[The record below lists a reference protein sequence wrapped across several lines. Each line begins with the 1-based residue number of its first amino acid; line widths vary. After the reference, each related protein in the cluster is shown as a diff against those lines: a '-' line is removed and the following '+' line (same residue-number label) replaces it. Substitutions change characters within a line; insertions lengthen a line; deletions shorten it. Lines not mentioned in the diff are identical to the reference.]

1 MTREEAVRRIHR
13 AAEEKL
19 TQLDLSGLELEELPP
34 EIGKCTQLE
43 TLVLGKVKRWTR
55 WADGKI
61 TPHPSTNKLTSLPEE
76 LRSLGNLRSIN
87 LCGNP
92 FGTMPELL
100 LEMKQL
106 ESLDLTS
113 IGLTEIP
120 EGIGKLSNLTQ
131 LVLWD
136 NKIIQT
142 PDALTKL
149 FQALGQQP
157 NLTQLNL
164 SGNQIIQIPEAL
176 SKLSNLTRLD
186 LSGNQIIQIPE
197 ALSKLSNLTWLD
209 LSGNQIIQI
218 PDALAKLCETIGQL
232 SNVTRLDLSLNQIT
246 QIPDAIGQLSNV
258 TRLDLSLNQITQI
271 PDAIGQLSNLTYL
284 DLSNNQITEIPDA
297 IGQLSNLTRLSLSRN
312 KITQIPDALAKL
324 CEALVQLP
332 NLTVLDLS
340 SNQIT
345 EIPEAITQLSNLTR
359 LSLNYNQITQIPD
372 AIGKLSHL
380 SQLNVWNNQI
390 TQIPDAMGKLSH
402 LTELYFSNNQITEI
416 PEVICQLSHL
426 TELSLGNNQITEIP
440 DAIAQLSNLTKL
452 SLSHNQITEIPEAI
466 VQLSYLR
473 HLYLSDNQI
482 TEIPDAIGQLSHL
495 TELDLNENQITE
507 IPDAIGQLSQLTELN
522 LSRTQ
527 ITQIP
532 EVIAQLSNLTEL
544 DLSNNQIEK
553 IPECLETLPK
563 LEKLDLRRNPLP
575 ISPEILGP
583 TQQYKDP
590 GTPAAIFNYLRQLR
604 SGEVL
609 PLNEAKVLL
618 VGQASVGKTSL
629 INRLTHNKYNPN
641 EPQTHGITITDWQIT
656 VHTKPVKLNVWDFS
670 GQEINHHTHQFFLT
684 KRSLYLLVC
693 NCRTIEDEN
702 RLEYWLKLIE
712 SFGDASP
719 VILVGNKCD
728 EQPLDLNRKALRD
741 KYPNIKAIIETSCQS
756 GTGIDELRSAIH
768 TEISQ
773 LKEVYDLLPLSW
785 FQVKQRLENLDKD
798 IISISE
804 YATIC
809 AKENIFEETDQTQLI
824 GLLHN
829 LGIVLNF
836 REHPILQNT
845 NILNPHWVTQGI
857 YALLSDD
864 ALKVKTKGIFTYADL
879 SRILD
884 SNKYPSRHYDCL
896 TGLMGEFELCFP
908 VSHCPAP
915 TFLIPGILPK
925 EQPQNTKLEGETLE
939 FQYHYGILPDSILS
953 RFIVLMHAKIH
964 NCTHWRT
971 GVMLEYR
978 EGAEVYNIARIKS
991 DPEDK
996 KIFIAVSGRE
1006 STRRSFLSM
1015 IRDTF
1020 TKIHNS
1026 FANLEISHW
1035 VPVPGY
1041 PDANPLDYEE
1051 LLGHESEGQNKYLVG
1066 KLKLW
1071 LDLRQLL
1078 DGYESIEVRRR
1089 NQMGDREMGKYY
1101 DDLVDITKLAVSRP
1115 IINKASAKMTQNSSE
1130 TNNFQGAFQGANFSG
1145 NIGGSSNSAEVGGNQ
1160 SLQNNNTN
1168 TAEILKLISSMR
1180 ETAAQF
1186 PEDIREGIII
1196 DIEDVEAEVNKPE
1209 NERNPSRLKK
1219 SLTALVA
1226 AGTAIAVGVAGVTD
1240 FADKAIDVSN
1250 KLGIE
1255 LKLPSGR

>member
-1 MTREEAVRRIHR
+1 MTREEAVRRIDR

-19 TQLDLSGLELEELPP
+19 TELDLSGFDLEELPP

-43 TLVLGKVKRWTR
+43 TLVLGKKTEDWEFV
-55 WADGKI
+55 DGKLTPKLI
-61 TPHPSTNKLTSLPEE
+61 TNQFRTLPEQ
-76 LRSLGNLRSIN
+76 LRSLLNLRSID
-87 LCGNP
+87 LSGNP
-92 FGTMPELL
+92 FGTMPEVL

-106 ESLDLTS
+106 ESLNLTS
-113 IGLTEIP
+113 IGLTSIP
-120 EGIGKLSNLTQ
+120 EVIGKLSNLTGLDLSNNQITSIPEVIGKLSSLTQLVLSNNQIISIPEVIGQLSSLTKLNLSNNQIISIPEVIGKLSNLTLLYVWNNQITSIPEVIGKLSNLTGLALSNNQITSIPEVIGKLSNLKRLDLSNNQITSIPEVIGKLSNLTQ
-131 LVLWD
+131 LVLW
-136 NKIIQT
+136 N
-142 PDALTKL
+142 
-149 FQALGQQP
+149 
-157 NLTQLNL
+157 
-164 SGNQIIQIPEAL
+164 
-176 SKLSNLTRLD
+176 
-186 LSGNQIIQIPE
+186 
-197 ALSKLSNLTWLD
+197 
-209 LSGNQIIQI
+209 
-218 PDALAKLCETIGQL
+218 
-232 SNVTRLDLSLNQIT
+232 NQIT
-246 QIPDAIGQLSNV
+246 SIPEV
-258 TRLDLSLNQITQI
+258 
-271 PDAIGQLSNLTYL
+271 IGQLSNLTQL
-284 DLSNNQITEIPDA
+284 DLSNNQITSIPEV
-297 IGQLSNLTRLSLSRN
+297 IGKLSNLT
-312 KITQIPDALAKL
+312 
-324 CEALVQLP
+324 E
-332 NLTVLDLS
+332 LDL
-340 SNQIT
+340 
-345 EIPEAITQLSNLTR
+345 
-359 LSLNYNQITQIPD
+359 
-372 AIGKLSHL
+372 
-380 SQLNVWNNQI
+380 
-390 TQIPDAMGKLSH
+390 
-402 LTELYFSNNQITEI
+402 SNNQITSIPEVMGKLSNLTQLVLSNNQITSI
-416 PEVICQLSHL
+416 PEVIGKLSNL
-426 TELSLGNNQITEIP
+426 TGLFLRDNQITSIPEVIGKLSNLKKLDLNENQITQIP
-440 DAIAQLSNLTKL
+440 DAIAQLSNLTW
-452 SLSHNQITEIPEAI
+452 
-466 VQLSYLR
+466 
-473 HLYLSDNQI
+473 
-482 TEIPDAIGQLSHL
+482 
-495 TELDLNENQITE
+495 
-507 IPDAIGQLSQLTELN
+507 
-522 LSRTQ
+522 
-527 ITQIP
+527 
-532 EVIAQLSNLTEL
+532 L

-575 ISPEILGP
+575 ISPEVLGP
-583 TQQYKDP
+583 ANRREEP

-618 VGQASVGKTSL
+618 VGQGSVGKTSL
-629 INRLTHNKYNPN
+629 INRLTDNKYNPN
-641 EPQTHGITITDWQIT
+641 ESQTDGLNITDWKIT
-656 VHTKPVKLNVWDFS
+656 VNTKPVKLNVWDFG
-670 GQEINHHTHQFFLT
+670 GQEIYHATHQFFLT

-693 NCRTIEDEN
+693 NCRTSEDEN

-719 VILVGNKCD
+719 VIIVGNKCD

-756 GTGIDELRSAIH
+756 GTGIDELRNAIH
-768 TEISQ
+768 TEISE

-804 YATIC
+804 YASIC
-809 AKENIFEETDQTQLI
+809 GKENIWEETDKTQLI

-845 NILNPHWVTQGI
+845 NILNPHWVTEGI

-864 ALKVKTKGIFTYADL
+864 ALKVKTKGILTYADL

-884 SNKYPSRHYDCL
+884 STKYPSHRYHCL

-925 EQPQNTKLEGETLE
+925 EQPENTKLQGETLE
-939 FQYHYGILPDSILS
+939 FQYHYRILPDSILS
-953 RFIVLMHAKIH
+953 RFIVLMHEKIH

-1026 FANLEISHW
+1026 FANLEISQW

-1041 PDANPLDYEE
+1041 PDADPLDYDE
-1051 LLGHESEGQNKYLVG
+1051 LLGLEDMGENTVRVG
-1066 KLKLW
+1066 KLKLK

-1078 DGYESIEVRRR
+1078 DGYESIELRRR
-1089 NQMGDREMGKYY
+1089 KQMGDREMEKYGREY
-1101 DDLVDITKLAVSRP
+1101 DDLVDIAKRAVSRP
-1115 IINKASAKMTQNSSE
+1115 IINKAEAKMTQNSSE
-1130 TNNFQGAFQGANFSG
+1130 TNNFQGAFQGSNFSG
-1145 NIGGSSNSAEVGGNQ
+1145 NIGGSSNSAEVAGNQ
-1160 SLQNNNTN
+1160 SLQNNNAN

-1186 PEDIREGIII
+1186 PEDIRDEIII
-1196 DIEDVEAEVNKPE
+1196 DIEDVEAEIKKPE
-1209 NERNPSRLKK
+1209 SQWNKTKLKK
-1219 SLTALVA
+1219 RLTALVA
-1226 AGTAIAVGVAGVTD
+1226 AGTAIAIPIAGMTD
-1240 FADKAIDVSN
+1240 FADKAIDVGQ

-1255 LKLPSGR
+1255 LKLPSRH